1 MYLWHYMLLWLE
13 FCPKVFP
20 NTFLRSFFLK
30 FAGFLCVI
38 RLDSYANELPFQSTK
53 EFDACEK
60 FAFFPILMFKVPIPS
75 GNRLSGQLQ
84 NKISTFPGK
93 LCCFVT
99 SAKKKLTHKHFLND
113 FWFQLN
119 VCFLM
124 ISYWIEQPRMLIQW
138 QKCKPEMK
146 FNWNQA
152 ILAGSEIK
160 NKSNY
165 KQFKC
170 KISWFLLLTETDKIV
185 KFGWKNWCG

>member
-1 MYLWHYMLLWLE
+1 MLLWLE

-99 SAKKKLTHKHFLND
+99 SAEKTHTQTF
-113 FWFQLN
+113 F
-119 VCFLM
+119 
-124 ISYWIEQPRMLIQW
+124 E
-138 QKCKPEMK
+138 
-146 FNWNQA
+146 
-152 ILAGSEIK
+152 
-160 NKSNY
+160 
-165 KQFKC
+165 
-170 KISWFLLLTETDKIV
+170 
-185 KFGWKNWCG
+185 

>member
-1 MYLWHYMLLWLE
+1 MAQAMYVYPIAGFVFAMCVCLHVMKLSYFSCEFFFFLLLLLLVLFGGEENRHKIEDETPIKCTYDIICCFGWNFVQKFFQTH
-13 FCPKVFP
+13 FCV
-20 NTFLRSFFLK
+20 LFFLK

-99 SAKKKLTHKHFLND
+99 SAKKKTHTQTF
-113 FWFQLN
+113 F
-119 VCFLM
+119 
-124 ISYWIEQPRMLIQW
+124 E
-138 QKCKPEMK
+138 
-146 FNWNQA
+146 
-152 ILAGSEIK
+152 
-160 NKSNY
+160 
-165 KQFKC
+165 
-170 KISWFLLLTETDKIV
+170 
-185 KFGWKNWCG
+185 